1 MNVRTQ
7 IAFFKRKNPITIG
20 RQFENNNKPRSIP
33 PHKKNK
39 NNILIN
45 YSNIST
51 KVLDIPDILSHS
63 VEKDKKFK
71 ILPYDKILKKKQNIN
86 QDKNFNNKI
95 KNKRE
100 LFNFSINNNNF
111 SLSNINYY
119 TINRNKK
126 NNLND
131 LITIY
136 EKNKIIKDIKKNY
149 QIKNININNNNSNMS
164 TSLPKIKI
172 KRNPIQ
178 INTRD
183 NEKEKEKEK
192 EITKL
197 TKEKRAISQKI
208 INYNI
213 KNNNNIKSKIILKL
227 NEINNKEI
235 LLEDILN
242 EHYSFYQ
249 PAKHSENSFDKIMS
263 YGVNTYKGAIRQYN
277 EDRVTILINANINKN
292 NINNNLLKISLFS
305 IYDGHG
311 GHKCSEYLKTYLH
324 HYIFDS
330 EFFPQNPIK
339 AIEQGFKNCEN
350 NFLNSIHLQKQIL
363 DSSGSCAIIVLIIND
378 SCYIINLGDS
388 RALYSFDDGQKFF
401 QLSRDHKP
409 NDPVEKRRIYKEG
422 GSIYKTN
429 LQQISENSMI
439 GFKSKE
445 SLSDLPY
452 RIFPGR
458 LSVSY
463 ILILQ
468 VARAF
473 GDIESKIKTY
483 GGNPNVLI
491 AKPCITFFK
500 ITKKSDFIIMGCNE
514 TYIFIY
520 NNIFYLQAMEYMI
533 I

>member
-1 MNVRTQ
+1 MNNLNQ
-7 IAFFKRKNPITIG
+7 ISFFEQKKPITIRKLENKNKSKSIAPKRKHLFHIKHQNISSKALG
-20 RQFENNNKPRSIP
+20 IPGIFPHSIEKQKINISYNIISQRKLKSKRKEKSFNDNTNIMSKKDICSIPANNEFSFLDSCFQNKRINKAKLINASLVNYNNNI
-33 PHKKNK
+33 
-39 NNILIN
+39 
-45 YSNIST
+45 
-51 KVLDIPDILSHS
+51 
-63 VEKDKKFK
+63 
-71 ILPYDKILKKKQNIN
+71 
-86 QDKNFNNKI
+86 FNNMNKYQGKKI
-95 KNKRE
+95 FFNKSMYKNG
-100 LFNFSINNNNF
+100 
-111 SLSNINYY
+111 NI
-119 TINRNKK
+119 
-126 NNLND
+126 
-131 LITIY
+131 
-136 EKNKIIKDIKKNY
+136 
-149 QIKNININNNNSNMS
+149 S

-172 KRNPIQ
+172 TKNPISTNLNHKE
-178 INTRD
+178 I
-183 NEKEKEKEK
+183 EKEKNS
-192 EITKL
+192 IL
-197 TKEKRAISQKI
+197 REKRAISQRT

-213 KNNNNIKSKIILKL
+213 QNITKIKTNLANKLNENNNDANNNNNKSQILL
-227 NEINNKEI
+227 NE
-235 LLEDILN
+235 LLNDYYP
-242 EHYSFYQ
+242 HYQ

-292 NINNNLLKISLFS
+292 NINNNLPKISLFS

-324 HYIFDS
+324 HYILDS

-409 NDPVEKRRIYKEG
+409 NDPIEKRRIYKEG

-463 ILILQ
+463 ILIL
-468 VARAF
+468 
-473 GDIESKIKTY
+473 
-483 GGNPNVLI
+483 
-491 AKPCITFFK
+491 
-500 ITKKSDFIIMGCNE
+500 
-514 TYIFIY
+514 
-520 NNIFYLQAMEYMI
+520 
-533 I
+533 